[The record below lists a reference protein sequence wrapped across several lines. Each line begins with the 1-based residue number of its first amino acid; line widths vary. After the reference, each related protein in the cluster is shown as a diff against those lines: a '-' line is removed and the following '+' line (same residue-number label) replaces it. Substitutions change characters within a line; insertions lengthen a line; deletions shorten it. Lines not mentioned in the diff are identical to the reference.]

1 MAESK
6 IQNPNVVKNFYGG
19 AYDDDTVKNAMKKV
33 FDSLTITDEIVAGK
47 FANQGTWM
55 YIAYKYSSGLY
66 GMVLAIFYNGGVP
79 PYILNVMNGAY
90 SYRTVDT
97 ISV

>member
-1 MAESK
+1 MAEGNEP
-6 IQNPNVVKNFYGG
+6 NPNVVNNFYGG
-19 AYDDDTVKNAMKKV
+19 THNDDTVKNAMKKV

-55 YIAYKYSSGLY
+55 YIAYKYTNGLY

-79 PYILNVMNGAY
+79 PYILNVMNGVY
-90 SYRTVDT
+90 SYRTIDT
-97 ISV
+97 SSI